1 MNEILEA
8 INEFYA
14 NIVPIGDAMWGF
26 PRNFE
31 WYKNIPILGNFTFAV
46 LLLLG
51 IGIYFSL
58 KFNFVQFKFFK
69 RGIKSLMK
77 KKRDETGV
85 TPLAA
90 FMLSTAMRV
99 GPGNIIGVTGA
110 ISVGGPGA
118 LFWMWMSALLGM
130 ASSFVESTLSQIF
143 KEKDDDEFVGGLP
156 YYGQKLLGNKKW
168 VGIVL
173 SLMFITYALLS
184 IPIQTFHTFT
194 ATGKMASL
202 LTGNELARQSSVYYI
217 LALIIFIGTAIAVF
231 GGIKRVTAV
240 TDKMV
245 PVMAVV
251 YSAIALFVFIINI
264 TKFPG
269 FIGIVV
275 MGAFKPDSVFGGA
288 FGVALSQGIK
298 RGLLSNEAGQGTIT
312 MSAAVS
318 EQDHPCDQGFI
329 QSLGV
334 FLDTIIICTFSGFI
348 VVTAK
353 IWEVNPD
360 QWSELQSSKIDVFLT
375 SVSSLIPGTAA
386 DATISIIICL
396 CYALFAFTCLLGLIS
411 FAAIAGTR
419 ISKSKKCVNIIRIIG
434 SIICVP
440 FGILC
445 VLSGLELDNIW
456 WVSDIVNISLVF
468 ANAPIIIIGSKYV
481 LRALKDY
488 KENDGGRFVADSIG
502 LKSDVWNESERIRIE
517 KIKKIIKEYV

>member
-1 MNEILEA
+1 MNSILEA
-8 INEFYA
+8 INDFYA

-26 PRNFE
+26 PTNFE
-31 WYKNIPILGNFTFAV
+31 WYTKIPILGNFTFAV

-51 IGIYFSL
+51 MGIFLSI
-58 KFNFVQFKFFK
+58 KFNFVQFRFFK
-69 RGIKSLMK
+69 RGLKSLMR

-85 TPLAA
+85 SPLAA

-118 LFWMWMSALLGM
+118 LFWMWLSALLGM
-130 ASSFVESTLSQIF
+130 ASSFVESTLAQIF
-143 KEKDDDEFVGGLP
+143 KEKDGDEFVGGLP
-156 YYGQKLLGNKKW
+156 YYGQILLGNRRW
-168 VGIVL
+168 VGIIL

-194 ATGKMASL
+194 ATGTMVSI
-202 LTGNELARQSSVYYI
+202 LTGTELARQSIVYYV
-217 LALIIFIGTAIAVF
+217 LAAAIFIGTALAIF

-240 TDKMV
+240 TDKIV
-245 PVMAVV
+245 PIMAV
-251 YSAIALFVFIINI
+251 IFGMITLFLFVINI
-264 TKFPG
+264 NKFPA
-269 FIGIVV
+269 FISLVIV
-275 MGAFKPDSVFGGA
+275 GAFKPDSIFGGA

-312 MSAAVS
+312 MSASVS

-353 IWEVNPD
+353 LWEVNPD
-360 QWSELQSSKIDVFLT
+360 QWTEMQGSKIDVFLT
-375 SVSSLIPGTAA
+375 SVSSLIPGTVA
-386 DATISIIICL
+386 DNAISIIICI

-419 ISKSKKCVNIIRIIG
+419 ISKSKMCINLIRGIG

-456 WVSDIVNISLVF
+456 WVSDIINISLVF
-468 ANAPIIIIGSKYV
+468 ANAPIIIFGAKYV
-481 LRALKDY
+481 YRALNDY
-488 KENDGGRFVADSIG
+488 VESDGKRFVSADIG
-502 LKSDVWNESERIRIE
+502 VESDIWTLEEKERIE
-517 KIKKIIKEYV
+517 KLQ